1 MENNVKGHIAA
12 VVTVIIWASTF
23 ISTKVLLGSFLP
35 IEILFIRFILG
46 LAVLLVVSPKMLPFS
61 SWKQERYFALAG
73 IFGVFLYYYLE
84 NVALTYTLAMNVGI
98 IGSISPFVTALFSR
112 FLLKEG
118 KLKPLFILGFIFSIS
133 GICFISL
140 TGTLNVNP
148 LGDGLAFFATFFWA
162 GYSLVVKKIGQFG
175 YSTIAVTQRIFIY
188 GLVTMAPVF
197 SLSIDGFDWS
207 RLVNIKN
214 IGNLLFLG
222 IGASALC
229 FVTWNFS
236 VRQLGAVRAA
246 IYIYT
251 IPMLTTIASVIL
263 LGEQLTVKA
272 GIGILLTLFGL
283 FLSEWP
289 SIAAQRRRKTNS
301 H

>member
-1 MENNVKGHIAA
+1 MENDVKGHIAA
-12 VVTVIIWASTF
+12 IITVIIWASTF
-23 ISTKVLLGSFLP
+23 ISTKVLLGDFLP
-35 IEILFIRFILG
+35 IEILFIRFLLG
-46 LAVLLVVSPKMLPFS
+46 LVVLLLVSPKILPFS
-61 SWKQERYFALAG
+61 SWKQEGYFALAG
-73 IFGVFLYYYLE
+73 LFGVFLYYYLE

-118 KLKPLFILGFIFSIS
+118 KLKPLFILGFIFSIV

-148 LGDGLAFFATFFWA
+148 VGDGLAFLATFFWA
-162 GYSLVVKKIGQFG
+162 GYSLVVKKVSQFG

-188 GLVTMAPVF
+188 GLAIMAPVF
-197 SLSIDGFDWS
+197 LYSIDGFDWT
-207 RLVNIKN
+207 RLSEVKN
-214 IGNLLFLG
+214 VGNLLFLG

-246 IYIYT
+246 IYIYS

-263 LGEQLTVKA
+263 LGEELTVQA

-289 SIAAQRRRKTNS
+289 NIIAQKRIKNKSR
-301 H
+301 